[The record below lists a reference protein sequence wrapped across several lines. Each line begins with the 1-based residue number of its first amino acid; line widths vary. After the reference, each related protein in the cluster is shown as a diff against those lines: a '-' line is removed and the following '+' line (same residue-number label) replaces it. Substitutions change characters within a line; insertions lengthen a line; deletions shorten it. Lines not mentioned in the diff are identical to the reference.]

1 MNWNNYNPFVVYQY
15 PLYNYMWSVVNPKPE
30 EPTIDIDISDAI
42 PNPSVTNSLPPLQI
56 AEEPLEILK

>member
-15 PLYNYMWSVVNPKPE
+15 PLYNYIWSVVNPKPE
-30 EPTIDIDISDAI
+30 EPTIDISDAI
-42 PNPSVTNSLPPLQI
+42 PNPSVTNSQLPQQI